1 MNLALETKKLVKTF
15 GGVHAVD
22 HLSIQVK
29 KGDITGIIGPNGSG
43 KTTLTNVLTGVHQI
57 DGGSVLIGGEV
68 EKGRILAHDV
78 YELGITRT
86 FQNVR
91 LFEQVPVI
99 DNVLIALTKRT
110 VWGSLFQKHT
120 AFHEARA
127 KEVLERV
134 GLWGK
139 RHALAKELSYGQRKL
154 LEIARALAT
163 DASIILF
170 DEPFAGLFPEMIKT
184 ISEILKE
191 LRAGDKTVI
200 LIEHDMAL
208 IRELCDR
215 VIVMEAG
222 KLLAEG
228 TPDEVLK
235 DPRVIEAYLGV

>member
-1 MNLALETKKLVKTF
+1 MNFALETRKLVKTF

-22 HLSIQVK
+22 HLSIQIK

-43 KTTLTNVLTGVHQI
+43 KTTLTNVLTGVHGI
-57 DGGSVLIGGEV
+57 DGGVVIVGGEK
-68 EKGRILAHDV
+68 ERKSLLPHDV

-110 VWGSLFQKHT
+110 VLGSLFQRHT
-120 AFHEARA
+120 KFHEAQA
-127 KEVLERV
+127 KEILERV
-134 GLWGK
+134 GLWAK
-139 RHALAKELSYGQRKL
+139 RNALAKELSYGQRKL
-154 LEIARALAT
+154 LEIARAIAT
-163 DASIILF
+163 DANIVLF
-170 DEPFAGLFPEMIKT
+170 DEPFAGLFPEMVKT
-184 ISEILKE
+184 VSGILKE
-191 LRAGDKTVI
+191 LRVGEKTVI

-208 IRELCDR
+208 IRELCDH

-228 TPDEVLK
+228 KPDEVLK
-235 DPRVIEAYLGV
+235 NPKVIEAYLGA